1 LLNEAD
7 VFIFHAMDN
16 IVSRPSTTRKM
27 NVGNKKGR
35 LAFFICVVL
44 PTIITAL
51 YYAFFAAN
59 IYVSHASFA
68 VQVEKSAMPA
78 LAEGFGQFL
87 SQASPGSDD
96 SYIVKSFIES
106 PSIVE
111 KLNNKGVLSPIFR
124 HEKADI
130 LYRLDTNSTKED
142 MYSFYQK
149 MVRLKYDATS
159 NILEMS
165 ARGFE
170 ANDAQ
175 KLALAILQETED
187 FVNQTSQR
195 MQEDSVK
202 FAKETADNA
211 EQALLEI
218 NKKIMTF
225 RNENENFD
233 PTSEAGGVIEIIQRL
248 EAEKAAAEAEL
259 SAALTFFKPNSP
271 KVATLKAKING
282 LNKQI
287 NDVNSNIANKS
298 GAPLAELLEEYETL
312 KAKQE
317 FALQRYETALVS
329 LETAQMDALQKRK
342 YLINIVAPTLPEI
355 AEEPKRIYNTLTVFI
370 ILLVAFGILKLV
382 VEALHDNM
390 G

>member
-1 LLNEAD
+1 
-7 VFIFHAMDN
+7 MDN
-16 IVSRPSTTRKM
+16 IKSPQSISKKIHANNT
-27 NVGNKKGR
+27 KGR
-35 LAFFICVVL
+35 LVFFLCVIL
-44 PTIITAL
+44 PTIITGL
-51 YYAFFAAN
+51 YYAFFASD
-59 IYVSHASFA
+59 IYVSHAKFS
-68 VQVEKSAMPA
+68 VQVEQTAMPA
-78 LAEGFGQFL
+78 LAEGFGQLL
-87 SQASPGSDD
+87 SQSSPGSDD

-111 KLNNKGVLSPIFR
+111 KLYDKGVLTHVFQN
-124 HEKADI
+124 EKADI
-130 LYRLDTNSTKED
+130 LYQMSSNPTKEEL
-142 MYSFYQK
+142 YAFYER
-149 MVRLKYDATS
+149 MVRLKYDVNS

-170 ANDAQ
+170 AQDAQ
-175 KLALAILQETED
+175 KLAQAILRETED

-211 EQALLEI
+211 EKALLEI

-233 PTSEAGGVIEIIQRL
+233 PSSEAGGVIQIIQRL
-248 EAEKAAAEAEL
+248 EGEKAAAEAEL
-259 SAALTFFKPNSP
+259 NAALTFFKPNSP
-271 KVATLKAKING
+271 KIAALRAKING
-282 LNKQI
+282 LNNQI
-287 NDVNSNIANKS
+287 SEVNGNIARKG

-329 LETAQMDALQKRK
+329 LETAQMNALQKRK
-342 YLINIVAPTLPEI
+342 YLVNIVAPTQPET

-370 ILLVAFGILKLV
+370 VLLVAFGILKLV
-382 VEALHDNM
+382 IEALHDNM
-390 G
+390 S